1 MRALVDSG
9 STDVDTWMLN
19 PNVTIYKDLQQSKIS
34 SLKLEVDKA
43 VPRRPLG
50 PLEENIAP

>member
-43 VPRRPLG
+43 VPQRPLG